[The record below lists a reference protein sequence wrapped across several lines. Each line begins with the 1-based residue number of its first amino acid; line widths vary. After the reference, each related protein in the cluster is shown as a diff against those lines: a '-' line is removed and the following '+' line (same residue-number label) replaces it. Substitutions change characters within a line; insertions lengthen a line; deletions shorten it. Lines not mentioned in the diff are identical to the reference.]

1 MPRSNAGFEEIEHT
15 ADWALK
21 VWAPDLPA
29 LFEQA
34 ALGMDSLAGIELDG
48 ESSLDRRLELKAP
61 DAESLLVA
69 FLSEVL
75 HFAES
80 EQIGFRSYS
89 IRITSERLTASLEG
103 APILQAS
110 KEIKAVTYHQLAIK
124 ATPYGL
130 ETQIVFDV

>member
-1 MPRSNAGFEEIEHT
+1 
-15 ADWALK
+15 
-21 VWAPDLPA
+21 LPA

-34 ALGMDSLAGIELDG
+34 ALGMDNLAGVELDG
-48 ESSLDRRLELKAP
+48 QSSLDWRLELEAP

-69 FLSEVL
+69 FLSEIL
-75 HFAES
+75 HVAES
-80 EQIGFRSYS
+80 EHIGFRNYS
-89 IRITSERLTASLEG
+89 IRIAGECLAASLEG

-124 ATPYGL
+124 NTPYGL